1 MGTMT
6 VVELVGAARAE
17 LGLFPISTT
26 VVSSSQEIDQ
36 QMLYLLN
43 QLGRELQQRTTWTAL
58 QTEHIVTTNVVH
70 DTTGDTTANS
80 AVITN
85 IADIGT
91 VAANSWVVMGPN
103 LVTSSRVVSVDSAT
117 QITMSETATAT
128 QVGVALQFSQDT
140 YAIPTDFGSFIS
152 DTWWDRTNRWQLL
165 GPTSPQYDQFLR
177 SGIVTTTPRRNW
189 REIGRLPT
197 AWRVWPPPGTTD
209 PRLTMVYEY
218 NSLNWATGT
227 NGTTRSAV
235 TQDTDTTVFPDALMV
250 AGIKLKYFQS
260 KGFDTG
266 NLRETYERLYATAL
280 ANDGG
285 AGKLN
290 MGRGAPRPFLIN
302 WNNIPDAGYG
312 PR

>member
-58 QTEHIVTTNVVH
+58 QTERIITTREIIQ
-70 DTTGDTTANS
+70 TTGDTTEDS

-85 IADIGT
+85 IPSTAGIT
-91 VAANSWVVMGPN
+91 ANIWVVSGDN
-103 LVTSSRVVSVDSAT
+103 IVISSRVTSVDSSS
-117 QITMSETATAT
+117 QITMSELATAT
-128 QVGVALQFSQDT
+128 GTGVALTFAQDT
-140 YAIPTDFGSFIS
+140 YSFPTDFGSFVS
-152 DTWWDRTNRWQLL
+152 DTWWDRSNRWQLL

-189 REIGRLPT
+189 REIGRLPS

-209 PRLTMVYEY
+209 PRLTFVFEY
-218 NSLNWATGT
+218 NSLNWATGSG
-227 NGTTRSAV
+227 GTTRAAV
-235 TQDTDTTVFPDALMV
+235 TQDTDTTVFPDALMI
-250 AGIKLKYFQS
+250 AGLKLKYFQA
-260 KGFDTG
+260 KGFDTT
-266 NLRETYERLYATAL
+266 NLQMTYDALYATAL

-285 AGKLN
+285 ASRLN
-290 MGRGAPRPFLIN
+290 MGQRVPQPYLLN
-302 WNNIPDAGYG
+302 YWNIPDSGYG
-312 PR
+312 NS

>member
-1 MGTMT
+1 MT

-26 VVSSSQEIDQ
+26 VVSSSQEIDL
-36 QMLYLLN
+36 QMLSLLN

-70 DTTGDTTANS
+70 NTTGDTVANS

-85 IADIGT
+85 IADIGD

-103 LVTSSRVVSVDSAT
+103 LITSSRVLSVDSAT
-117 QITMSETATAT
+117 QVTMSERATAT

-140 YAIPTDFGSFIS
+140 YAIPSDFGSFIS
-152 DTWWDRTNRWQLL
+152 DTWWDRTNRWMLL

-218 NSLNWATGT
+218 NSLNWATAS
-227 NGTTRSAV
+227 NGTTLSTV
-235 TQDTDTTVFPDALMV
+235 TQDTDTTVFPDALVV

-285 AGKLN
+285 AAKLN
-290 MGRGAPRPFLIN
+290 MGRRTPQPYLLN
-302 WNNIPDAGYG
+302 YWNIPDSGYG